1 MKRRDALLAI
11 SASFLAG
18 FIAKTVLSNRQL
30 SPEAALE
37 AAKETFKKS
46 GPISGSWIY
55 MTPETLEK
63 DGLSFTVYRG
73 GISRQIDDKNVDYV
87 FYTDID
93 TGSIVDVKSVS

>member
-1 MKRRDALLAI
+1 MRRRDALLAI
-11 SASFLAG
+11 SASFLVG
-18 FIAKTVLSNRQL
+18 FITKTVLSNKQL

-63 DGLSFTVYRG
+63 NGLYYNVYRG
-73 GISRQIDDKNVDYV
+73 GISRQIDNENVDYN
-87 FYTDID
+87 FYCDVD
-93 TGSIVDVKSVS
+93 TGAIVDVKSF